1 MATLTIDFIRGY
13 VLGERRMSVPVAYQ
27 WDQGHVLEFK
37 IPTAV
42 TSAEIHYSQSGM
54 DGNADAYEPDD
65 ITAEADGTDTI
76 TSHVPN
82 GLFESGCSVEVYVVV
97 TDDDAIITTYQGRI
111 HVVGRE
117 KPSDYVD
124 TDPDNTAAKI
134 MAISFSDPDGDGH
147 IIVSLSSTGG

>member
-65 ITAEADGTDTI
+65 ITAEADGTYTI

-97 TDDDAIITTYQGRI
+97 TDDDAYITTYQGRI

-117 KPSDYVD
+117 KPGDYVD
-124 TDPDNTAAKI
+124 TDPDNAAAKI

-147 IIVSLSSTGG
+147 IIVSFSSLGG